1 MKNKID
7 IWAESRWEKRAIDA
21 WALHEDLMES
31 GDDPEMEMMAKAL
44 LLKCEAKLG
53 DFSRLRKAH
62 AKTVADNFMLGIHN
76 LIGSIKK

>member
-7 IWAESRWEKRAIDA
+7 IWAERRWEKRAIDA

-31 GDDPEMEMMAKAL
+31 GDDPEMERMAKAL
-44 LLKCEAKLG
+44 LIKCEDKLG

-62 AKTVADNFMLGIHN
+62 AKTVADNFMLGLDRIVQ
-76 LIGSIKK
+76 SFK